1 MPKVGGRMKKLAGM
15 MPEVGCKRYGMQAL
29 TEPWWQRPPCACA
42 MARFAAGAG
51 RSTILRGILCQE
63 SLATLMLRPA
73 CPCSAFRCALQV
85 SARFLQLMKR
95 KGHVGTLKFDYGDNE
110 R

>member
-1 MPKVGGRMKKLAGM
+1 MPNDGGSKEIGRPDAQGSGQVVRITGLD
-15 MPEVGCKRYGMQAL
+15 QAL
-29 TEPWWQRPPCACA
+29 
-42 MARFAAGAG
+42 MANTSLCISHGSYCSRSRQGHQFLGCLVLGELG
-51 RSTILRGILCQE
+51 RSDAVACL
-63 SLATLMLRPA
+63 SLQ
-73 CPCSAFRCALQV
+73 CFQCNLQV

>member
-1 MPKVGGRMKKLAGM
+1 MAG
-15 MPEVGCKRYGMQAL
+15 
-29 TEPWWQRPPCACA
+29 
-42 MARFAAGAG
+42 FAAGAG
-51 RSTILRGILCQE
+51 RSNILQGVFCWE
-63 SLATLMLRPA
+63 SLAAVMLRPA
-73 CPCSAFRCALQV
+73 CPCSASQCALQV